1 MERDELLRTYG
12 IVPKRSEPPRQA
24 IRSRLTGVN
33 IFGQWLAFLMFGVS
47 PLLLAILLLIVV
59 PILEVRL
66 GLAAFFGFFGL
77 VVGFLIAR
85 DVNEW
90 VELDGNLIRW
100 KHLFTRLVDE
110 RPVSELESIETLTLA
125 FRTPTVKIVEGMY
138 GRIKGFEFRF
148 ANMKQGI
155 KIFRADPTMTNVR
168 ELLEGVISRMYEN
181 GEVVPV
187 IKDFEGTPLIRRLT
201 LKRH

>member
-1 MERDELLRTYG
+1 MQRDEILRTYG
-12 IVPKRSEPPRQA
+12 IVPQRTEPPKEA
-24 IRSRLTGVN
+24 IRSRLTGIN

-47 PLLLAILLLIVV
+47 PLALAILLLIVV
-59 PILEVRL
+59 PVWEVKL

-77 VVGFLIAR
+77 LVGFLIAR

-90 VELDGNLIRW
+90 VELDGNTLRW

-125 FRTPTVKIVEGMY
+125 FRTVTVKIVEGMY

-148 ANMKQGI
+148 PHMKQGI
-155 KIFRADPTMTNVR
+155 RIFRADPSMTNVR
-168 ELLEGVISRMYEN
+168 ELVEGVIARMYEN
-181 GEVVPV
+181 GEVIPEVV
-187 IKDFEGTPLIRRLT
+187 DFEGAPLVRRLT